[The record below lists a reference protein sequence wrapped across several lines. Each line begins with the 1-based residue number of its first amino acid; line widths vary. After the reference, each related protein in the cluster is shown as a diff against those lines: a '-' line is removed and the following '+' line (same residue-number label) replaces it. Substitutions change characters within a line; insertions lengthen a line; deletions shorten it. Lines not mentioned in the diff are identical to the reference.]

1 MTSSA
6 QAAGLSA
13 GLPFVP
19 YCGAPPLPEGLWQAW
34 NWDPVLLAGFALAA
48 VAYAGFEVRHRQS
61 KRGQPDRR
69 WRRASCFA
77 GAWLVLFA
85 ALVSPFCN
93 LTSALFSARV
103 AQHLLMIQLAAPL
116 LVLAWPGTA
125 RRAVKH
131 PEIAW
136 ILHGATIWTWH
147 LPGPYMAALADDA
160 VLWAMH
166 LSMLVTAVAAW
177 RTLLRSE
184 GAAAGR
190 PAFAAFGTS
199 MHLVL
204 LSFLLVFAKGPLFPY
219 HLTTTQPW
227 GLSPLEDQQL
237 GGLIMWVPGG
247 LAYLVAALWALARW
261 LSASGRGRA
270 LERG

>member
-1 MTSSA
+1 MTPSA
-6 QAAGLSA
+6 QAA

-34 NWDPVLLAGFALAA
+34 NWDPVLLAAFAAAA
-48 VAYAGFEVRHRQS
+48 VAYAGIEVRHGRTD
-61 KRGQPDRR
+61 GR
-69 WRRASCFA
+69 WQRVSCFS

-116 LVLAWPGTA
+116 LVLAWPGA
-125 RRAVKH
+125 PGRAVKH
-131 PEIAW
+131 PEVAW
-136 ILHGATIWTWH
+136 ILHGVAIWTWH
-147 LPGPYMAALADDA
+147 LPGPYMAALADST

-166 LSMLVTAVAAW
+166 LSMLATAVVAW
-177 RTLLRSE
+177 RTLLCSE
-184 GAAAGR
+184 GAASGR

-204 LSFLLVFAKGPLFPY
+204 LSFLLVFARGTLFPY

-237 GGLIMWVPGG
+237 GGLIMWLPGG
-247 LAYLVAALWALARW
+247 LAYLAAALWAMARW
-261 LSASGRGRA
+261 LSASGRSRMA
-270 LERG
+270 EHT